1 MESDE
6 QQDFKDRSY
15 MRGFKPLRRISNNLT
30 SIKEGETVFVV
41 GYGNRKVHRAGNNV
55 LVLSIVDP

>member
-15 MRGFKPLRRISNNLT
+15 MRGFKPLRRITSNVT
-30 SIKEGETVFVV
+30 AIKEGETVFVV
-41 GYGNRKVHRAGNNV
+41 GYGNRKVHHTGNNV
-55 LVLSIVDP
+55 LVLLSVD